1 MTDQESVM
9 MFIDKPFSLLN
20 KFLISKG
27 FIASRGQRDRTHKM
41 NKVIFK
47 LHKRNEHVKISVW
60 HLWLDP
66 NEYGIS
72 MPGYVT
78 DIEYTDLDPK
88 EESNVRN
95 G

>member
-78 DIEYTDLDPK
+78 DIEYMDLDPK